1 MHFPTVINE
10 EVKDV
15 FFNNVAPGAEEST
28 DEGEED
34 ESKKK
39 VSAYPWHV
47 AFIIGYKVCE
57 MYSFNGISSLLPVYL
72 GEKFMFS
79 EKEAAWAVHSFRF
92 LSTVGS
98 LLGAVLA
105 DEFLGKFK
113 TILSLSCVVVV
124 GLIIKTV
131 GSMTQFS
138 SIPHS
143 ELGLLGLVLIAF
155 GAGGTFPCVIA
166 FAGDQFKLP
175 EQKRDVQKFFSV
187 YYMSH
192 NVSNLIA
199 EIVGPEL
206 RSVHCS
212 GGEDCYPLAFGVT
225 ALVMFI
231 ATVIIF
237 MGKQFYT
244 IKPTDGVVSKILRIV
259 WKGLKS
265 CCRKKTL
272 QQHWLD
278 PAKESYEVEL
288 VDEIKFLT
296 GVNGIL
302 LLFTPIILYF
312 SLFEQIN
319 TTWKYQENDMDGE
332 ASFINSA
339 CILILIPLFELL
351 IYPKLAKCN
360 ILVKSLERMSIGM
373 FLAAFSFI
381 ISGILDLMI
390 EASPDQPLPVTL
402 QIPQYILLSTAEIMV
417 NVTGLVFTY
426 NNASPSMKTI
436 LMAYWYLIIAF
447 GNLLK
452 IIVSAIGDFET
463 RSAGMLLF
471 SGIMLLSCF
480 IFSILAWRHVPR
492 DDIMRAKDDNQSDDF
507 ENLSH

>member
-1 MHFPTVINE
+1 
-10 EVKDV
+10 
-15 FFNNVAPGAEEST
+15 
-28 DEGEED
+28 
-34 ESKKK
+34 
-39 VSAYPWHV
+39 VS
-47 AFIIGYKVCE
+47 
-57 MYSFNGISSLLPVYL
+57 
-72 GEKFMFS
+72 
-79 EKEAAWAVHSFRF
+79 
-92 LSTVGS
+92 
-98 LLGAVLA
+98 
-105 DEFLGKFK
+105 
-113 TILSLSCVVVV
+113 
-124 GLIIKTV
+124 GLI
-131 GSMTQFS
+131 
-138 SIPHS
+138 
-143 ELGLLGLVLIAF
+143 A
-155 GAGGTFPCVIA
+155 
-166 FAGDQFKLP
+166 
-175 EQKRDVQKFFSV
+175 
-187 YYMSH
+187 
-192 NVSNLIA
+192 N
-199 EIVGPEL
+199 IVGPEL
-206 RSVHCS
+206 RSVPCS
-212 GGEDCYPLAFGVT
+212 GGKDCYPLAFGVT
-225 ALVMFI
+225 VLVMVL
-231 ATVIIF
+231 ATIILF
-237 MGKQFYT
+237 MGKPYYT
-244 IKPTDGVVSKILRIV
+244 NKPTDGVVSKILGIV

-265 CCRKKTL
+265 CCRKKKL

-288 VDEIKFLT
+288 VEEIKFLT

-302 LLFTPIILYF
+302 LLFTPIILF
-312 SLFEQIN
+312 WSLYGQID
-319 TTWKYQENDMDGE
+319 TTWKYQAKYMDGDSSLFNN
-332 ASFINSA
+332 AL
-339 CILILIPLFELL
+339 ILILIPVFELL

-360 ILVKSLERMSIGM
+360 VLVKSLERMSIGM